1 MIKVGAN
8 RVGAREIEAVLH
20 EHPAVHEA
28 AVVPGSHDL
37 LGEVPIAPVA
47 LRTEVE
53 NPEAAL
59 RGFVAAKLAAHK
71 VPARV
76 LILPELPKL
85 VAGTLDRAALRR
97 MAAALD
103 PPS

>member
-28 AVVPGSHDL
+28 AVVAGAHDL
-37 LGEVPIAPVA
+37 LGEVPIALVA
-47 LRTEVE
+47 LRTEIE

-59 RGFVAAKLAAHK
+59 RGFVAAKLVAYK

-76 LILPELPKL
+76 IILPELPKL
-85 VAGTLDRAALRR
+85 VAGKLDRAALRR

>member
-59 RGFVAAKLAAHK
+59 RGFVAAKLVAYK

-85 VAGTLDRAALRR
+85 VAGKVDRAALRR